1 MLVPLSLAAP
11 GAAQLAG
18 GEEVGDPRLWDFLLP
33 WERWVWPCYT
43 EGRKDECIMVNIPS
57 PALSVV
63 GRHNSGKTTLIERL
77 IAELVSRGRD
87 VGSVKHHSHV
97 GFDIDYPGK
106 DSYRHRA
113 AGASETVIAAPGQ
126 VACIKTIDGERE
138 CSDIVRGMPGHDVIV
153 VEGYRKSGLPT
164 IEIMRSANEADARVA
179 EVFAEGARQG
189 WPLGTDFTQFTRGTV
204 PPADDER
211 AREALRRA
219 EQEDDAS
226 AAGDHFKV
234 QHPDRVDISNKL
246 PTADTV
252 AIVTDIEAAHH
263 AAELYGVPA
272 FGLDDVAALADFVEE
287 RFVRPRVT
295 VVIQAGGESR
305 RMGRSKATV
314 PFAGRPLICRLIDR
328 LGPVAD
334 DLVVTTNEPDNLVF
348 LHSEFPQ
355 YRIQLVCDSLDY
367 RGALPGLYTAMQ
379 AARNPYV
386 AVVACDMVFASASLV
401 VAEALAMNESG
412 ADVVVPVNK
421 HGYEPFHAMYR
432 RMACLPAVRRALEN
446 GEKRAQ
452 AFFSE
457 VKVLEFPQS
466 AVLEAEPMG
475 GCFINANT
483 PDELRALEESF
494 LEE

>member
-1 MLVPLSLAAP
+1 
-11 GAAQLAG
+11 
-18 GEEVGDPRLWDFLLP
+18 
-33 WERWVWPCYT
+33 
-43 EGRKDECIMVNIPS
+43 MVYIPS
-57 PALSVV
+57 PALAIV
-63 GRHNSGKTTLIERL
+63 GRHNSGKTTLIEQL
-77 IAELVSRGRD
+77 IAELVARGHD

-126 VACIKTIDGERE
+126 LARIKTVEGEVE
-138 CSDIVRGMPGHDVIV
+138 CSDIVRSMPGHDVVI

-164 IEIMRSANEADARVA
+164 IEIMRSGNEADSRVA
-179 EVFAEGARQG
+179 DVFVEGARRG
-189 WPLGTDFTQFTRGTV
+189 WPLGTDFTQFTRGV
-204 PPADDER
+204 LPLADDEE

-219 EQEDDAS
+219 EEAGEDDPESQGA
-226 AAGDHFKV
+226 HFKT
-234 QHPDRVDISNKL
+234 QHPDHIDISNKL
-246 PTADTV
+246 PTAGTV
-252 AIVTDIEAAHH
+252 AIVTDIEDAKR
-263 AAELYGVPA
+263 AAELYNIPA
-272 FGLDDVAALADFVEE
+272 FGLDEIAELAEFVE
-287 RFVRPRVT
+287 RYYVRPRVT

-314 PFAGRPLICRLIDR
+314 PFAGRPLICRLIER

-334 DLVVTTNEPDNLVF
+334 DLIITTNEPDNLVF
-348 LHSEFPQ
+348 LHNEFPHLH
-355 YRIQLVCDSLDY
+355 IQLVCDAFDY

-401 VAEALAMNESG
+401 VAEALSMNETG

-421 HGYEPFHAMYR
+421 HGFEPFHAMYR
-432 RMACLPAVRRALEN
+432 RMACLPAVRRALDR

-452 AFFSE
+452 AFFDE
-457 VKVLEFPQS
+457 VNVLEFPQ
-466 AVLEAEPMG
+466 AKVLEAEPMG

-483 PDELRALEESF
+483 PDELRAIEESI
-494 LEE
+494 LEG